1 MLGQRAH
8 WTSPL
13 KSAIR
18 YIVAAM
24 IPRRGREPSLIRVG
38 SSERLG
44 AFKAHRIAKR
54 GTGPTL
60 AALLLPLHADGE
72 PVPGR
77 PLERLAQIHR
87 SWREN
92 RFWLTNADDL
102 PAAVLHACRE
112 EAAEILTFDV
122 ERAYCGTPDSDQGTR
137 YSSSRTCGRRTRQ
150 ARMLAWSTAAA
161 SSTGSRVRASGL
173 DRAVTLRLR

>member
-60 AALLLPLHADGE
+60 AALPLPLHADGGL
-72 PVPGR
+72 VPGR
-77 PLERLAQIHR
+77 PLERLAQIYR

-112 EAAEILTFDV
+112 EAAEILTITDRCKSRV
-122 ERAYCGTPDSDQGTR
+122 TR
-137 YSSSRTCGRRTRQ
+137 IQ
-150 ARMLAWSTAAA
+150 ARMYLQSF
-161 SSTGSRVRASGL
+161 SRKNACTFSG
-173 DRAVTLRLR
+173 DSFNESKAVFRFTRICAFVLLTC